1 MCSCVGARH
10 DLETAPLDEKKRIL
24 TSHARKLFANSFFF
38 CFFASGDG
46 VAESAVG
53 DLLGVSLAFNLF
65 SFCIECEPS
74 QY

>member
-24 TSHARKLFANSFFF
+24 TSHARKLFANSFF

-53 DLLGVSLAFNLF
+53 DLLGFSLAFNLF